1 MWKKLR
7 ILILMIILIM
17 VGVNAWRDYNPN
29 WDKPMI
35 VLLHPI
41 NADGQTST
49 AQYMQQLSSQNLSH
63 VQDYI
68 QAMSAQ
74 YRDQPVSVYFQ
85 LGRELSEVPPKVPE
99 RDSILQAIFWSL
111 KFRFYAWRQHDN
123 KDGSPSVTLFLNY
136 YDPRLTRTL
145 THSTALQNGRIGS
158 INLFAS
164 TRQTEQNRIIL
175 VHELFH
181 ALGASD
187 KYDLLT
193 GLPHYPDGYAD
204 PDQKPLYP
212 QIKAELMAG
221 HIALSET
228 KSVMPAFLDQ
238 TVINQKTADELGWEG
253 R

>member
-1 MWKKLR
+1 
-7 ILILMIILIM
+7 MIILIM

-29 WDKPMI
+29 WDRPMI

-49 AQYMQQLSSQNLSH
+49 AQYIQQLSSQNLSH

-85 LGRELSEVPPKVPE
+85 LGRVLSEVPPKVPE

-111 KFRFYAWRQHDN
+111 KFRFYAWRQHDS

-164 TRQTEQNRIIL
+164 TRQTEQNHIIL

-204 PDQKPLYP
+204 PDQEPLYP
-212 QIKAELMAG
+212 QIKAELMGG